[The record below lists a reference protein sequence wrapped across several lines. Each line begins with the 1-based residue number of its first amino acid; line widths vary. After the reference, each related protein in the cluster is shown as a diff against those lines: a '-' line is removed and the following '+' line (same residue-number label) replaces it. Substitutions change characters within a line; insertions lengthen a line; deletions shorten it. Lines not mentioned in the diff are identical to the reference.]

1 MQLATSRSAAEVWE
15 FIDAETERR
24 RQQAESAA
32 TEQKAAKALPPSKKS
47 WAARPWQCL
56 VSKTMSTHCFTNR
69 QQAGLASIHLRHTS
83 QPTQHRQGIAVPSA
97 LTA

>member
-56 VSKTMSTHCFTNR
+56 VSKILFTHCSSIK
-69 QQAGLASIHLRHTS
+69 QQAGLASIHFRHLPS
-83 QPTQHRQGIAVPSA
+83 QPTQHKQA
-97 LTA
+97 